1 MYPEGNK
8 ILLCPLPENMPKC
21 QLMELTAQNRAALA
35 QRHYRFRSKLR
46 EKLTLR
52 HDLTL
57 KRIKCKDQANGLNA
71 EFVRDRN
78 EIDYAKGSI
87 CKQNEYELTFWS
99 KEVLE
104 EKVNINSYAIIRDA
118 IIRDAIICTH
128 AIFRRRRTFSA
139 ITLGKKKLVK

>member
-1 MYPEGNK
+1 MMYPEGNK

-21 QLMELTAQNRAALA
+21 QQMELTAQNRAALA

-78 EIDYAKGSI
+78 EIDYAKGKM

-104 EKVNINSYAIIRDA
+104 EKVNSYAIIRDA
-118 IIRDAIICTH
+118 IIRDAIIRDAIIRD
-128 AIFRRRRTFSA
+128 AIFAHTRSFAADALFRP
-139 ITLGKKKLVK
+139 